1 MAKGM
6 NNPGYKVKMISDK
19 IIKSKRQDDFGGV

>member
-6 NNPGYKVKMISDK
+6 NNPGYKVK
-19 IIKSKRQDDFGGV
+19 IIKNKRQDDFGGILILLF